1 MTDASGSRET
11 GPGEE
16 GPSRLAEASA
26 RQHAGESRLDAAASR
41 LPELGRRGEGW
52 VALQVVFAA
61 MIAAAGMLGPRWGGA
76 RRWRAFPA
84 CISALTGMY
93 LFGAG
98 AAGLGRQ
105 LTPFPKPVEQSSLKQ
120 GGAYRFVRHPIYGGV
135 LLLGLAWSLVSS
147 PAALLPWAAAG
158 AFLDAKRR
166 REEAWLIEKHPEYE
180 DYKRSVRASFFPFLW

>member
-1 MTDASGSRET
+1 
-11 GPGEE
+11 
-16 GPSRLAEASA
+16 
-26 RQHAGESRLDAAASR
+26 
-41 LPELGRRGEGW
+41 
-52 VALQVVFAA
+52 

-84 CISALTGMY
+84 CISALTGAY

-135 LLLGLAWSLVSS
+135 LLLGLAWALVSS
-147 PAALLPWAAAG
+147 PVALLPWAAAG

-166 REEAWLIEKHPEYE
+166 REEASLMEAPRVRGLQAERARLVLPVPLVSEKGRLRPTPE
-180 DYKRSVRASFFPFLW
+180 RRTSPALQITS

>member
-1 MTDASGSRET
+1 VTDAGGSQTEHR
-11 GPGEE
+11 EE
-16 GPSRLAEASA
+16 GVSRPDEGSG
-26 RQHAGESRLDAAASR
+26 RPHAGESRLDAAASR

-52 VALQVVFAA
+52 VALQVVLIGV
-61 MIAAAGMLGPRWGGA
+61 IAATGMFGPRWGGA
-76 RRWRAFPA
+76 RRWRALPA
-84 CISALTGMY
+84 GISALTGMY
-93 LFGAG
+93 LFVAG

-120 GGAYRFVRHPIYGGV
+120 GGAYRLVRHPIYGGV
-135 LLLGLAWSLVSS
+135 LLLGLAWSLASS

-180 DYKRSVRASFFPFLW
+180 DYKRSVRASFLPFIW